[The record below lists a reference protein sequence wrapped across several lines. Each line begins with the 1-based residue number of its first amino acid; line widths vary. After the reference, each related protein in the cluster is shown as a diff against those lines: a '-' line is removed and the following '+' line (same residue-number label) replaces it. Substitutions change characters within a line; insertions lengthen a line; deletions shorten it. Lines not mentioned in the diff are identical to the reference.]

1 MTPAE
6 VTRIIPAD
14 VRAGRSWIATFGP
27 GDDVPRLDFLG
38 QKGFRGARG
47 FFQAD
52 PPLLRLWPTCCAPDP
67 LAELPLA
74 ANDAL
79 VSRLAYVE
87 DQARALVREELPFLL
102 ALLVGLREGVLGA
115 RPRVPLVGDTVTSA
129 SVPDLDAWASCLA
142 LGDFQG
148 TLLRAA

>member
-6 VTRIIPAD
+6 VTRIIRAD
-14 VRAGRSWIATFGP
+14 VRAGRSWVATFGP

-38 QKGFRGARG
+38 QKGFRGGDG

-74 ANDAL
+74 ANEAL
-79 VSRLAYVE
+79 VTRLAEVE
-87 DQARALVREELPFLL
+87 DRARPLVGDELPFLV
-102 ALLVGLREGVLGA
+102 ALLVGLRQGVLGV
-115 RPRVPLVGDTVTSA
+115 RPRVPLVGATVTSTGA
-129 SVPDLDAWASCLA
+129 PDLDAWASCLA
-142 LGDFQG
+142 LGDIQW

>member
-6 VTRIIPAD
+6 ITRIIRAD
-14 VRAGRSWIATFGP
+14 VRAGRSWIAIFGP

-38 QKGFRGARG
+38 QKGFRGGGG
-47 FFQAD
+47 FFRAN

-79 VSRLAYVE
+79 VTRLAQVE
-87 DQARALVREELPFLL
+87 DRARPLVGEELPFLI

-115 RPRVPLVGDTVTSA
+115 RPRVPLVGDAVTSA
-129 SVPDLDAWASCLA
+129 GTPDLAAWASCLA

>member
-6 VTRIIPAD
+6 ITRIIRAD
-14 VRAGRSWIATFGP
+14 VRAGRSWIATFGA

-38 QKGFRGARG
+38 PKGFRGGDG
-47 FFQAD
+47 FFRAD
-52 PPLLRLWPTCCAPDP
+52 PPLLRLWPTCCAQDP

-79 VSRLAYVE
+79 VTRLGQVE
-87 DQARALVREELPFLL
+87 DRARLLVGEELPFLV
-102 ALLVGLREGVLGA
+102 ALLVGLREGVLGV
-115 RPRVPLVGDTVTSA
+115 RPRVPIVGDAVKSTG
-129 SVPDLDAWASCLA
+129 VPDLDAWASCLA
-142 LGDFQG
+142 LGDIQG

>member
-6 VTRIIPAD
+6 VTRIIRAD

-38 QKGFRGARG
+38 QRGFRGADD
-47 FFQAD
+47 FFRAD
-52 PPLLRLWPTCCAPDP
+52 PPMLRFWPTCCAPGP
-67 LAELPLA
+67 LAEVPLA
-74 ANDAL
+74 ANEAL
-79 VSRLAYVE
+79 VPRLAQVE
-87 DQARALVREELPFLL
+87 DRARLLVGDELPFLL

-115 RPRVPLVGDTVTSA
+115 RPRVPIVGDAVTSA
-129 SVPDLDAWASCLA
+129 GVPDLDAWAACLA
-142 LGDFQG
+142 LGDIQG